1 MAEVSVDIEK
11 INEDI
16 LELYRRFNDRS
27 DFLPISVYDDKIYFL
42 VSSTSGAMKANLL
55 ATKTGRSAKCRFV
68 PSEELLEKAE
78 QYSHLL
84 TEDVH
89 VEAEMEGISAEGYDI
104 LSSGGEDAPVVKLVN
119 QVIMDAIRSGA
130 SDIHIEGREKGL
142 TVRYRIDGRL
152 KTVKTLD
159 RGLLEYIVARLK
171 VMANM
176 DVAETR
182 RPQDGRINIQFGTKT
197 IDIRVSTIPTS
208 SGEKIVL
215 RLLQR
220 SEEVLSLNTLGIDG
234 SRLDLLRRLLKSPN
248 GIIMVTG
255 PTGSGKTTTLYASI
269 NEIKDE
275 SINIVTIE
283 DPIEYRI
290 DGIVQV
296 QVNQA
301 TGVTFARSIRT
312 FLRQDP
318 DVILVGEI
326 RDEETA
332 EAAIQASL
340 TGHLVLT
347 TLHTSDA
354 PTAVARLIDMNIEPF
369 LISSSLLLV
378 IGQRLVRKICP
389 HCRQKVLMSEE
400 ISYLFKQRGIEI
412 DYYYKG
418 AGCDECL
425 GTGYKGRT
433 GIFEFLLIDDDV
445 RKLIMKKA
453 NSSQIMAMAIKK
465 HMKTMFANGVELI
478 RGGVTTPEEV
488 LTVTTQ
494 GYNGS
499 L

>member
-1 MAEVSVDIEK
+1 MNEIAVDIEGLSD
-11 INEDI
+11 NV
-16 LELYRRFNDRS
+16 LNLYRRFTDRS
-27 DFLPISVYDDKIYFL
+27 DFLPVLASEDEIHFL

-55 ATKTGRSAKCRFV
+55 AIKTGRSARCKFV
-68 PSEELLEKAE
+68 SSDELLEMAE

-84 TEDVH
+84 TEDVQM
-89 VEAEMEGISAEGYDI
+89 EAEMESISAEGYDI
-104 LSSGGEDAPVVKLVN
+104 LSGVSEDAPVVKLVN
-119 QVIMDAIRSGA
+119 QIIMDAIRSGA

-152 KTVKTLD
+152 KTVRTLD

-220 SEEVLSLNTLGIDG
+220 SEEVLSLNTLGIDET
-234 SRLDLLRRLLKSPN
+234 RLNLLRRFLKSPN
-248 GIIMVTG
+248 GIILVTG
-255 PTGSGKTTTLYASI
+255 PTGSGKTTTLYACI

-389 HCRQKVLMSEE
+389 HCRERVQVSEE
-400 ISYLFKQRGIEI
+400 MAYLFKQRGIEI
-412 DYYYKG
+412 NFYYKG

-433 GIFEFLLIDDDV
+433 GIFEFLMVDDDI
-445 RKLIMKKA
+445 RKLIMKKS
-453 NSSQIMAMAIKK
+453 NSSHIKAMAIKK
-465 HMKTMFANGVELI
+465 HMKTLFANGVELI

-499 L
+499 I

>member
-1 MAEVSVDIEK
+1 MNEIVVDIES
-11 INEDI
+11 ISGDV
-16 LELYRRFNDRS
+16 LELYRRFPDRS
-27 DFLPISVYDDKIYFL
+27 DFIPVSSTDKEVQFL
-42 VSSTSGAMKANLL
+42 VSSQDGARKANLL
-55 ATKTGRSAKCRFV
+55 ALKAGRLAHLRFV
-68 PSEELLEKAE
+68 PSEELLETAE
-78 QYSHLL
+78 QMSQLFS
-84 TEDVH
+84 EE
-89 VEAEMEGISAEGYDI
+89 VEFSAEEGGALREGYDI
-104 LSSGGEDAPVVKLVN
+104 LSGAGEDAPVVKLVN
-119 QVIMDAIRSGA
+119 QIIMDAIRSGA
-130 SDIHIEGREKGL
+130 SDIHIEGRQKGL

-152 KTVKTLD
+152 KTVKSLD
-159 RGLLEYIVARLK
+159 RGLLDYIVARIK

-197 IDIRVSTIPTS
+197 IDIRVSTIPSAT
-208 SGEKIVL
+208 GEKVVL

-220 SEEVLSLNTLGIDG
+220 SEEVLSLNNLGIDER
-234 SRLDLLRRLLKSPN
+234 RLNLFKRLLRSPN

-275 SINIVTIE
+275 AINIVTIE

-369 LISSSLLLV
+369 LIASSLLLV

-389 HCRQKVLMSEE
+389 YCKKRHQMSEE
-400 ISYLFKQRGIEI
+400 MTYLFQQRGIQI
-412 DYYYKG
+412 DHYWKG
-418 AGCDECL
+418 SGCEECL
-425 GTGYKGRT
+425 GTGYRGRT
-433 GIFEFLLIDDDV
+433 GIFEFLQIDDDI
-445 RKLIMKKA
+445 RKLIMRKA
-453 NSSQIMAMAIKK
+453 NSSQIKTMAIRK
-465 HMKTMFANGVELI
+465 HMKTMFEDGIELVK
-478 RGGVTTPEEV
+478 GGVTTPEEV

-494 GYNGS
+494 GYNGT

>member
-1 MAEVSVDIEK
+1 MDEIVVDVEGISG
-11 INEDI
+11 DI
-16 LELYRRFNDRS
+16 LELYRRFSDRS
-27 DFLPISVYDDKIYFL
+27 DFLPTGASDDEIQFL
-42 VSSTSGAMKANLL
+42 VSSQRGALKANLI
-55 ATKTGRSAKCRFV
+55 ATKTGRSARCRFV
-68 PSEELLEKAE
+68 SPEELLEKAE
-78 QYSHLL
+78 QYSHLF
-84 TEDVH
+84 TEN
-89 VEAEMEGISAEGYDI
+89 VELESAEEMITPEGYDI
-104 LSSGGEDAPVVKLVN
+104 LSGVSEDAPVVKLVN

-142 TVRYRIDGRL
+142 TIRYRIDGRL
-152 KTVKTLD
+152 KTVRTLD
-159 RGLLEYIVARLK
+159 RGLLEYMVARLK

-182 RPQDGRINIQFGTKT
+182 RPQDGRINIQFGRKT

-208 SGEKIVL
+208 SGEKVVL

-220 SEEVLSLNTLGIDG
+220 SEEVLSLNTLGIDSG
-234 SRLDLLRRLLKSPN
+234 RLNLLRSLLKSPN
-248 GIIMVTG
+248 GIILVTG
-255 PTGSGKTTTLYASI
+255 PTGSGKTTTLYACI

-296 QVNQA
+296 QVNPA

-389 HCRQKVLMSEE
+389 YCKEHVQMSEE
-400 ISYLFKQRGIEI
+400 MSYLFRQRGIEI
-412 DYYYKG
+412 DSYYRGK
-418 AGCDECL
+418 GCDECL

-433 GIFEFLLIDDDV
+433 GIFEFLMVDDDI

-453 NSSQIMAMAIKK
+453 NSSQIKTLAIRKQ
-465 HMKTMFANGVELI
+465 MKTMFANGIELI
-478 RGGVTTPEEV
+478 RAGVTTPEEV

-499 L
+499 I